1 MAICKVDV
9 ACSKHMTKKLLAKIF
24 TIYENEHQ
32 NVIDL
37 YFKFVYYLT
46 IIFKNSFILVVS
58 VDWKGAYRGTDMP

>member
-1 MAICKVDV
+1 
-9 ACSKHMTKKLLAKIF
+9 MTKKLLAKIF

-58 VDWKGAYRGTDMP
+58 VDWKGAYRGTNMP